1 MDEISFNPADPN
13 DLFELV
19 ELLGEGSY
27 GAVYKA
33 THKADPSRPPVA
45 VKIIPAD
52 VSTPSHRALRVRC
65 CARSHPLHYLVPWFP
80 CA

>member
-1 MDEISFNPADPN
+1 MDEIQFNPADPN

-33 THKADPSRPPVA
+33 THKADPSLPPVA

-52 VSTPSHRALRVRC
+52 VST
-65 CARSHPLHYLVPWFP
+65 
-80 CA
+80 